1 MSGTPLCCLGGLPPA
16 HWVPDAH
23 ALSCGACG
31 SAFGLMLRR
40 HHCRCCGGVFCDS
53 CSSRRTAV
61 PGWGFEDEVRVC
73 DECHTLERKQM
84 PMLLAG
90 NVFVKPG
97 DWTGSRNKRFVRLS
111 HDQSA
116 LVWSPWRDDEG
127 ADEEN
132 LKTADIR
139 KVMCVSLN
147 KSNRSMVITLT
158 PHATRNK

>member
-1 MSGTPLCCLGGLPPA
+1 MRFLDEALQFDDDRHNGLNRRFA
-16 HWVPDAH
+16 RH
-23 ALSCGACG
+23 LRKNL
-31 SAFGLMLRR
+31 AFG
-40 HHCRCCGGVFCDS
+40 CCCGGVFCDS